1 MKSLPKKD
9 QLQFVTAVCGY
20 VFDGVDVS
28 VSGPAAAAFLL
39 AKPVLDKASKRA
51 ESGKKGVSKREANRK
66 QTPSKTETNAKQ
78 TPSEGEKEVEVEE
91 EVEVEVEVENEV
103 LKKPLPGGRGTK
115 SPDHTPAAAAVV
127 ADYLNRV
134 NASASDLALEE
145 LRSFADTL
153 GEAVCKRAMDIALDE
168 KKATWSYIRAI
179 LRDKSAR
186 GVKSLADWDALE
198 AVRPKGPPGPKNA
211 PVPMPG
217 QPGEADR
224 RAREDMEQLRAM
236 MQREREELP

>member
-1 MKSLPKKD
+1 MKRDQFTFYKSFWEAMKSLPKKD
-9 QLQFVTAVCGY
+9 QIQFVTAVCNY
-20 VFDGVDVS
+20 VFDDSDVN

-39 AKPVLDKASKRA
+39 VKPVLDKASKRS
-51 ESGKKGVSKREANRK
+51 ESGKKGISKREANRK
-66 QTPSKTETNAKQ
+66 QTSSKTESNEKQ
-78 TPSEGEKEVEVEE
+78 TASDVEGEKEVEVE
-91 EVEVEVEVENEV
+91 VEREVEVENEV

-134 NASASDLALEE
+134 NASASDFALEE
-145 LRSFADTL
+145 LRGFADTL

-186 GVKSLADWDALE
+186 GVKSLADWDAME
-198 AVRPKGPPGPKNA
+198 DNRQRQTGCA
-211 PVPMPG
+211 P
-217 QPGEADR
+217 DYSHS
-224 RAREDMEQLRAM
+224 
-236 MQREREELP
+236 EEESL